1 MILYRNIILL
11 CLSLIFWF
19 SISMLSSYLYSNK
32 ILEIKG
38 LEKEHKIANEKFITA
53 DILSKK
59 LNSDYLLNSFNDL
72 RENSIKNIINYSG
85 FDTLPITKIDKS
97 NFDPK
102 SYFEE
107 NISIKEIDYYFTNS
121 IARSSKTMSDCRSA
135 RSENLT
141 SKTGT

>member
-1 MILYRNIILL
+1 MAQIADVILPSPAFTEQNGLFMNLEGRLQK
-11 CLSLIFWF
+11 SVK
-19 SISMLSSYLYSNK
+19 SSYATG
-32 ILEIKG
+32 EA
-38 LEKEHKIANEKFITA
+38 KEDWRIFNL
-53 DILSKK
+53 LSKK

-72 RENSIKNIINYSG
+72 RENTIKNIINYSG